1 MSLLLSAALL
11 LAAAGPKPP
20 LRILFIGNS
29 HTQVNDVPALVTHLL
44 ESDGSGRK
52 VETFRF
58 FSPFLNDAFDDPAV
72 KKAASDPHWN
82 IVVLQ
87 GAKVSSSHK
96 YNYPNDGAVALAK
109 LARRTGSRALFFVE
123 WPRQGWDESDYQTGI
138 YRGIS
143 KLAPGSELVP
153 VCYAWDSILKRQP
166 DLNLWQP
173 DGNHASPLGSF
184 LASYVFY
191 YYLAGT
197 ARSPS
202 WVMPG
207 ISTASIGMIR
217 AAAKDAVKRSPAGRR
232 LVA

>member
-1 MSLLLSAALL
+1 MSLLLSAALFM
-11 LAAAGPKPP
+11 AAAPRPP
-20 LRILFIGNS
+20 LRILFVGNS
-29 HTQVNDVPALVTHLL
+29 HTQVNDVPAILTHLL

-58 FSPFLNDAFDDPAV
+58 FSPFLNDAINDPAV
-72 KKAASDPHWN
+72 RRAVFDPHWS

-87 GAKVSSSHK
+87 GAMVSSSHTV
-96 YNYPNDGAVALAK
+96 NYPNDGAVGLAK
-109 LARRTGSRALFFVE
+109 LAHRAGSRALFFVE
-123 WPRQGWDESDYQTGI
+123 WPRRDWNESDYQMSV

-143 KLAPGSELVP
+143 NASPGSELVP
-153 VCYAWDSILKRQP
+153 VCYAWDSILKGHP
-166 DLNLWQP
+166 GLDLWQE

-197 ARSPS
+197 SHTPG

-207 ISTASIGMIR
+207 IPATWTGMIR
-217 AAAKDAVKRSPAGRR
+217 SAAKDAVKRAPANRR

>member
-1 MSLLLSAALL
+1 MSLLLSAAFL
-11 LAAAGPKPP
+11 LATAKQKP
-20 LRILFIGNS
+20 LRILFVGNS
-29 HTQVNDVPALVTHLL
+29 HTQVNDVPAILTHLL
-44 ESDGSGRK
+44 ESDGTGRK
-52 VETFRF
+52 VETYRF
-58 FSPFLNDAFDDPAV
+58 FSPFLNNAFQDAAV
-72 KKAASDPHWN
+72 LKAVNDPHWS

-87 GAKVSSSHK
+87 GALVSSSHRI
-96 YNYPNDGAVALAK
+96 NYPNDGAVGLAK
-109 LARRTGSRALFFVE
+109 LAHRAGSRALFFVE
-123 WPRQGWDESDYQTGI
+123 WPRQGWDESDYQMGI

-143 KLAPGSELVP
+143 KASPGSELVP

-166 DLNLWQP
+166 DSNLWQP

-197 ARSPS
+197 SHTPG

-207 ISTASIGMIR
+207 IPASSMGMIR
-217 AAAKDAVKRSPAGRR
+217 AAAKTAVKRAPADRR

>member
-1 MSLLLSAALL
+1 MSLLLSAALVM
-11 LAAAGPKPP
+11 AAAPRQP
-20 LRILFIGNS
+20 LRILFVGNS
-29 HTQVNDVPALVTHLL
+29 HTQVNDVPAILTHLF

-72 KKAASDPHWN
+72 QKAVNDPHWD

-96 YNYPNDGAVALAK
+96 YNYPNDGAVGLAN
-109 LARRTGSRALFFVE
+109 LAHRAGSRVLFFVE
-123 WPRQGWDESDYQTGI
+123 WPRRDWSESDYQMGI

-143 KLAPGSELVP
+143 KSAPGSELVP
-153 VCYAWDSILKRQP
+153 VCYAWDSILKGHP
-166 DLNLWQP
+166 GLNLWQD
-173 DGNHASPLGSF
+173 DGNHASRLGSF

-191 YYLAGT
+191 YYLAGPSH
-197 ARSPS
+197 SPG

-207 ISTASIGMIR
+207 IPASWIGMIR
-217 AAAKDAVKRSPAGRR
+217 SAAKDAVRRAPADRR